1 MALPRIAVEI
11 DHSRLVPLVTLER
24 GGSGSI
30 DLTTIVE
37 RQQRAVIRLFLI
49 SDAAPKLLTT
59 VSLEHLDQTAQRRP
73 VLRLDATIRGRHAT
87 CSVMVDGR
95 VANRTRIDISDWLPS
110 RNYGAIISVAALL
123 LLLLLGGGWLI
134 RGMLR
139 PTAQPV
145 TTAPAA
151 PPAVAARPAPAPR
164 AAAPATTPARP
175 PETAAPTATAPPAPP
190 APAAPTSPP
199 PAPAP
204 TPEAAA
210 PIAPEPL
217 ARVETAAPADSSAAI
232 VGRQQ
237 RTVYF
242 LPDSNVLTASARREL
257 QQMADW
263 LSDLPGEGVEVR
275 IEGHCAPA
283 GSERGRLE
291 LSRQRA
297 RAVEQFLRNAGWSP
311 AREPL
316 VEGFSSDR
324 PASLDPEQQHL
335 NRRVEVIVLAGN

>member
-37 RQQRAVIRLFLI
+37 RQQRAVIRLFLL

-73 VLRLDATIRGRHAT
+73 VLRLDAAIRGRHAT
-87 CSVMVDGR
+87 CTVMVDGTR
-95 VANRTRIDISDWLPS
+95 ASRTRIDVADWLPS
-110 RNYGAIISVAALL
+110 RNYGAIVAVAALL
-123 LLLLLGGGWLI
+123 LLLLIGGGWLI
-134 RGMLR
+134 QGMLR
-139 PTAQPV
+139 PAGPV
-145 TTAPAA
+145 VTSAPAA
-151 PPAVAARPAPAPR
+151 PPAVATRPAPAQPPVTPP
-164 AAAPATTPARP
+164 AVVSPAPGPA
-175 PETAAPTATAPPAPP
+175 ETAAPEPPPVVTPPETETTTPPAVSPAPAETAPPRTVEPAPSPAPP
-190 APAAPTSPP
+190 T
-199 PAPAP
+199 
-204 TPEAAA
+204 
-210 PIAPEPL
+210 
-217 ARVETAAPADSSAAI
+217 AAI
-232 VGRQQ
+232 VGQQQ

-242 LPDSNVLTASARREL
+242 LPDSNVLTATARREL
-257 QQMADW
+257 QQIAEW
-263 LSDLPGEGVEVR
+263 LGDLPRENIEVR

-297 RAVEQFLRNAGWSP
+297 RAVEQFLRSAGWSP
-311 AREPL
+311 ARAPL

-324 PASLDPEQQHL
+324 PVSQDPEQQHL

>member
-49 SDAAPKLLTT
+49 SDAEPRLLTT
-59 VSLEHLDQTAQRRP
+59 VSLEQLDRTAQRRP
-73 VLRLDATIRGRHAT
+73 VLRLDAVIRGHHAT

-95 VANRTRIDISDWLPS
+95 VANRTRIDVADWLPS
-110 RNYGAIISVAALL
+110 RSYGGIVAVAALL
-123 LLLLLGGGWLI
+123 LLLLVGGGWII
-134 RGMLR
+134 RGALR

-151 PPAVAARPAPAPR
+151 PPAVAARPAPAAPTSPPPVPAPR
-164 AAAPATTPARP
+164 AAAPA
-175 PETAAPTATAPPAPP
+175 APDRP
-190 APAAPTSPP
+190 APAAP
-199 PAPAP
+199 AAP
-204 TPEAAA
+204 TDS
-210 PIAPEPL
+210 
-217 ARVETAAPADSSAAI
+217 PAQQTPG

-242 LPDSNVLTASARREL
+242 LPDSNVLTAAARREL
-257 QQMADW
+257 QQIADW
-263 LSDLPGEGVEVR
+263 LGDLPGEGIDVR

-297 RAVEQFLRNAGWSP
+297 RVVAQFLRDAGWDP
-311 AREPL
+311 GREPL

>member
-49 SDAAPKLLTT
+49 SDAAPRLLTT

-190 APAAPTSPP
+190 APAAP
-199 PAPAP
+199 
-204 TPEAAA
+204 
-210 PIAPEPL
+210 
-217 ARVETAAPADSSAAI
+217 ADSSAAI